1 VSEIIEEANIVAE
14 PKKRSVRQFLNQYRS
29 LGLPGARRFRRRTRL
44 EEAARRHR
52 VDELYIKAMV
62 HQLSIFVKAFEEL
75 EKEENWAVTESNESV
90 GDGFEAPKDLVWVGE
105 SDPLEIIKKAKLA
118 AMGN

>member
-1 VSEIIEEANIVAE
+1 MSEIVGEANIVAE

-29 LGLPGARRFRRRTRL
+29 LGLPGAKQFRRRTRL
-44 EEAARRHR
+44 EEAAHKDK
-52 VDELYIKAMV
+52 VNQLYIKALIHELV
-62 HQLSIFVKAFEEL
+62 ILTKALEEL
-75 EKEENWAVTESNESV
+75 EREENWAVEEEGEMRVS
-90 GDGFEAPKDLVWVGE
+90 WIGE

>member
-1 VSEIIEEANIVAE
+1 MSDNIENTEIVAE

-29 LGLPGARRFRRRTRL
+29 LGLPGAKQFRRRSRL
-44 EEAARRHR
+44 EEAAHKHR

-75 EKEENWAVTESNESV
+75 EKEENWAVFGDDYSTEVE
-90 GDGFEAPKDLVWVGE
+90 GARRLEWIGE

>member
-1 VSEIIEEANIVAE
+1 MSENIEEATPIAP

-44 EEAARRHR
+44 EEAAHRHR

-75 EKEENWAVTESNESV
+75 EKEENWAVEEEGEMRVS
-90 GDGFEAPKDLVWVGE
+90 WIGE